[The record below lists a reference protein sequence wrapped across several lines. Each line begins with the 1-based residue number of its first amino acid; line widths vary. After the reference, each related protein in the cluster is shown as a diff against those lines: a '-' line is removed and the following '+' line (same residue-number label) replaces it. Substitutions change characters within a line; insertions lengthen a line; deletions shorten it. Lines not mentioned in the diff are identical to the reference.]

1 MTEEREREYVGVGV
15 CGCGRRER
23 NAEKLGKRVCGC
35 VGMWVW
41 EGKRNAEKLKAE
53 NGKLKGKCT

>member
-1 MTEEREREYVGVGV
+1 MLK
-15 CGCGRRER
+15 
-23 NAEKLGKRVCGC
+23 AGKESVWVWGC